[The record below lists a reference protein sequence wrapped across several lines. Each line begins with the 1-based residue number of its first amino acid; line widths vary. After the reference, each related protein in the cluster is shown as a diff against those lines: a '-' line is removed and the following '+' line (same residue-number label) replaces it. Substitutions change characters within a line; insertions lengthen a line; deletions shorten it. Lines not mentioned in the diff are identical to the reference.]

1 LSDRTLRIGA
11 GVVALAG
18 VGVAGY
24 LTWARYADT
33 TVICVAG
40 GGCETVQSSEYSEIA
55 GIPVSVLGV
64 VAYAVILAL
73 VAWDAPLARLGAA
86 TLSFVGLFFAVYL
99 LVVQLFVIE
108 AVCIWCLV
116 NDALIAPALAL
127 LTGLRLRE

>member
-1 LSDRTLRIGA
+1 MSDRALRIGA

-18 VGVAGY
+18 IGVAGY

-108 AVCIWCLV
+108 AVCLWCLV

>member
-18 VGVAGY
+18 IGVAGY